1 MPACEVPSGLSAFS
15 WGAARMVRVAPSTS
29 LSGVHAMGLIWVDFS
44 VSSVLDNSEARWDCI
59 NLLIESEWLLN
70 TLPPIDLDDLL

>member
-1 MPACEVPSGLSAFS
+1 
-15 WGAARMVRVAPSTS
+15 
-29 LSGVHAMGLIWVDFS
+29 MGLIWVDFS